1 AAAVPRVGRT
11 AAGRAARAAGA
22 EASPSPGE
30 WKFSDLEMRDIV
42 NAGLLEAIEDTVT
55 AGAKPSA
62 ARKWWTGEVARLAN
76 QAEQHPTEIVTS
88 GQVAGL
94 VELID
99 QGKLNDKLAKDVLSG
114 VVAGEG
120 EPAEVMNARG
130 LEIVEDTGAL
140 EVAVD
145 EAIAANPDVV
155 EKIRGGKMQAI

>member
-1 AAAVPRVGRT
+1 ASSKPSRT
-11 AAGRAARAAGA
+11 
-22 EASPSPGE
+22 PSPPEQSRRRHANGGPVR
-30 WKFSDLEMRDIV
+30 S
-42 NAGLLEAIEDTVT
+42 
-55 AGAKPSA
+55 
-62 ARKWWTGEVARLAN
+62 RLAN
-76 QAEQHPTEIVTS
+76 QAEKHPTEIVTS

-140 EVAVD
+140 EAAVD

-155 EKIRGGKMQAI
+155 EKIKGGKMQAIGALMGPIMKATKGQADAGKAKELILARING